1 MAEQSQLKSFTCDA
15 LPILSNVSEGL
26 LRTHKSQTT
35 GKKVHR
41 QVSYCAHSFF
51 KSINVIQRIKI
62 LRTPLHTVNYV
73 YKRKPYVYVIAGYDK
88 KVYTAYYPQNF
99 AKYCD
104 IM

>member
-1 MAEQSQLKSFTCDA
+1 MAEQQQLKSFTCDS
-15 LPILSNVSEGL
+15 LPILTNVSEGL
-26 LRTHKSQTT
+26 LRTHKSQTA
-35 GKKVHR
+35 GKRVHR
-41 QVSYCAHSFF
+41 QVWTF
-51 KSINVIQRIKI
+51 KRIQNWLNLKRLKI

-88 KVYTAYYPQNF
+88 KVYTAYYPQNY

>member
-1 MAEQSQLKSFTCDA
+1 MKIGLK
-15 LPILSNVSEGL
+15 E
-26 LRTHKSQTT
+26 TH
-35 GKKVHR
+35 
-41 QVSYCAHSFF
+41 
-51 KSINVIQRIKI
+51 QRLKI

-88 KVYTAYYPQNF
+88 KVYTAYYPQNY